1 MGHAEFEWR
10 PAVAQDSV
18 TVGLP
23 RSHGCVSKDRGAGVA
38 IDDFPSSGIGP
49 PGLPCD
55 GIEATLIAV
64 AFPVALE
71 GESDARGKR
80 LPGNSVGVVG
90 LEWAMMAPD
99 DAFRWAGVTQG
110 PGQQVVAQEDSV

>member
-1 MGHAEFEWR
+1 MGHAEFERR

-23 RSHGCVSKDRGAGVA
+23 RSHGCVSEDRGAGVA
-38 IDDFPSSGIGP
+38 IDDFPSGGIGP
-49 PGLPCD
+49 PGLSCD
-55 GIEATLIAV
+55 GIEATQIAV

-80 LPGNSVGVVG
+80 LPGDSVGVIRF
-90 LEWAMMAPD
+90 EWAVFAPNE
-99 DAFRWAGVTQG
+99 AVRRAGVAEGT
-110 PGQQVVAQEDSV
+110 GQQVVAQEDPV